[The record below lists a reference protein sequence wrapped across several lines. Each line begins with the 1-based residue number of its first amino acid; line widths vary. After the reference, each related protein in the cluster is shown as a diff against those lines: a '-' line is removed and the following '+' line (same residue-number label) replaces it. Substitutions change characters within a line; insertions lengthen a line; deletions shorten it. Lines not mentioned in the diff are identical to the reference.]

1 MRNLMLNGLKYNN
14 EYEVHLP
21 LLSEC
26 IIMAEWRFRPT
37 EESHV
42 ASFVTRLRKR
52 GWQDGS
58 PLQAVLTD
66 EGKLAI
72 IDGGHRVLAVQRM
85 MASEPEVLSP
95 EAAEWRL
102 PFLWPVDY
110 RLPVRI
116 YKNVSRDLALAYC
129 AFLNPLDDVLWH

>member
-1 MRNLMLNGLKYNN
+1 MLCSLVALTTPSPQTG
-14 EYEVHLP
+14 EGRSVGQVGDSASGGEAA
-21 LLSEC
+21 
-26 IIMAEWRFRPT
+26 AEALGQAPAPPDQVDSLFAHYWAAVRRQGG

-42 ASFVTRLRKR
+42 ASFVMRLRKR

-85 MASEPEVLSP
+85 MAS
-95 EAAEWRL
+95 
-102 PFLWPVDY
+102 
-110 RLPVRI
+110 
-116 YKNVSRDLALAYC
+116 
-129 AFLNPLDDVLWH
+129 